1 MPQKSSSSSISTN
14 ISSPAAYLEIENN
27 SVSDLTNDASCS
39 ILTDVDSN
47 LSKPNTSS
55 TPEFNKRKGED
66 GNCVPRLKDSKHRHL
81 EKRLSKSQRD
91 EILLKEAK
99 EEGLFQMELCQAIK
113 DSNKLFA
120 DAKSDISKSFMLMSE
135 TIKIFCSKK
144 ELLNNNNSNN
154 NNNYN
159 ILWYLPISQLTILIS
174 LQHNKRS
181 KDRYFIP

>member
-1 MPQKSSSSSISTN
+1 MSHLSLPQKSSSSSISTN

-135 TIKIFCSKK
+135 TIKIFCSK
-144 ELLNNNNSNN
+144 
-154 NNNYN
+154 
-159 ILWYLPISQLTILIS
+159 
-174 LQHNKRS
+174 
-181 KDRYFIP
+181 